1 MPLEINRNLPLN
13 TCYAARESMFLK
25 LTLLVLVSLTF
36 SGCATRTVSKE
47 QFRHRVV
54 SHSHESICIYRYMG
68 TEAGFHH
75 LTLTGVY
82 GSTTYRVPETDWMVR
97 HPFPLT
103 ADKTQW
109 QLLSPAGDF
118 VTNSPPVEFYVPKEW
133 LTSK

>member
-1 MPLEINRNLPLN
+1 
-13 TCYAARESMFLK
+13 MFLK
-25 LTLLVLVSLTF
+25 ITFLTLVSLAF
-36 SGCATRTVSKE
+36 YGCANRTVSKE
-47 QFRHRVV
+47 QFQHLVV
-54 SHSHESICIYRYMG
+54 AHSHESICIYRYMG

-75 LTLTGVY
+75 LTFTGVY
-82 GSTTYRVPETDWMVR
+82 GSVTYRVPEADWMVR

-109 QLLSPAGDF
+109 QLLSPVGEF